1 MNRLKEVANQNRNIW
16 ISLKKEIIDQV
27 NHGMPKVMGE
37 RLLDV
42 CDKKFI
48 EYSKRIEH
56 ISHHG

>member
-37 RLLDV
+37 RLLERLRQ
-42 CDKKFI
+42 KI
-48 EYSKRIEH
+48 HRIFEEN
-56 ISHHG
+56 